1 MSELQKP
8 EYLEKVVRKY
18 GFRDWDSV
26 VAAIGHGGM
35 KEGQVVNKLLEE
47 KKKEERR
54 KITDEEVLQAVS
66 ESKKPLLKKS
76 KSGIVVE
83 GINDVAVHF
92 SKCCNPIPG
101 DEIVGFVTRGRGIS
115 IHRTDCVNVLNLP
128 EIERDRMIEA
138 EWQMPEA
145 GADNEPLC
153 HRDYPVRT

>member
-54 KITDEEVLQAVS
+54 KITDEED
-66 ESKKPLLKKS
+66 P
-76 KSGIVVE
+76 
-83 GINDVAVHF
+83 
-92 SKCCNPIPG
+92 
-101 DEIVGFVTRGRGIS
+101 
-115 IHRTDCVNVLNLP
+115 
-128 EIERDRMIEA
+128 
-138 EWQMPEA
+138 A
-145 GADNEPLC
+145 GSL
-153 HRDYPVRT
+153 